1 MLDFDSCF
9 SALNGR
15 RVPFRWQRRLF
26 ERVMSG
32 GWPRLMRLPTAS
44 GKTAIID
51 IAVLALAAGASAARR
66 RIAFVVDRRVVVDEA
81 AARAEAIARRLKEAR
96 AAPGDVLHPVAVRLC
111 ELAGSDEPLVVTT
124 LRGGIQTDDS
134 WARSPAQPAV
144 ILSTVDQVGSRL
156 LFRAYGGG
164 SSRSWPI
171 HAGLLGI
178 DCLLVVDEAH
188 CAQPF
193 CETIR
198 LIAEKYQGWAEDP
211 PGRPLSL
218 VRMSATP
225 GEEPDFMLEDE
236 DLEKSEELRRRVHA
250 SKPAELTLVKS
261 QGDSR
266 GALVK
271 GIVSRALN
279 LLDRPRVVGVVVN
292 RVADARAVFSS
303 LPLPEGSKLLL
314 TGRARGWE
322 RDRLLSSWIPR
333 LRAGERGTPNGPLV
347 VVATQCIEVGAN
359 LDFDALVTEIAS
371 LDALR
376 QRFGRL
382 NRLGC
387 RDDAQ
392 AGVVAVEEQVGLEED
407 GSASEPDPVYEHA
420 IARTWA
426 WLCERADAP
435 RKSSGKSEAEMR
447 HVDFGIS
454 ALEET
459 LPDAEELCSL
469 CSPLKHAP
477 VLLPA
482 HLDLLAQTSPL
493 PAQSPEVSVFLH
505 GYQSGPPE
513 ATVVWRA
520 DLPDEETTSWADRVA
535 VQPPVTGEGC
545 PVPYHVVRGWLA
557 ETRPRDDGV
566 DLEGQDRAEVQDI
579 DSRRSALRWRGPEE
593 SQIVSASGVRP
604 GDTVVVPA
612 SYGGC
617 DAFGWNPDSRGP
629 VRDIGDAVAHDAGR
643 RPVIRL
649 GPEVLRGWVDDS
661 SGSEALRRLRAW
673 ASGNDG
679 EEDLDPRKDLLS
691 ITEDTTLPDWLRGA
705 ATRLK
710 ADPGMKRMVAAGAP
724 AVVGQRRCGREVSTA
739 DEGSE
744 LTVPITLP
752 RHSDGVRGWA
762 VRLADSV
769 AMGNGLRADL
779 TLASWLHD
787 LGKADPRF
795 QVYLRGGDEV
805 AAVMAEALLA
815 KSGAN
820 VRHRAAMK
828 RARKASG
835 YPDGCRHEL
844 MSVNLIENVPEFRAL
859 SNNWDLVLHLVASH
873 HGYCRP
879 FAPVVRELKP
889 VGVSVEHD
897 GMRLHGS
904 SDHQLH
910 KCDSGIAERYWGLV
924 RRYGWWGLAWL
935 EACLRLADH
944 RRSEEEE
951 MEGGDSDG

>member
-9 SALNGR
+9 SALNEG

-26 ERVMSG
+26 EKVMAG
-32 GWPRLMRLPTAS
+32 EWPRLMRLPTAS

-51 IAVLALAAGASAARR
+51 IAVLALAADAAVARR
-66 RIAFVVDRRVVVDEA
+66 RVAFVVDRRVVVDEA
-81 AARAEAIARRLKEAR
+81 ATRAEAIARRLNEAR
-96 AAPGDVLHPVAVRLC
+96 DVPDDVLHAVAMRLC
-111 ELAGSDEPLVVTT
+111 ELAGGDEPLVVTT

-171 HAGLLGI
+171 HAGLLGV

-193 CETIR
+193 CETVR

-211 PGRPLSL
+211 PGRPLCL

-225 GEEPDFMLEDE
+225 GEEPDFRLEDE
-236 DLEKSEELRRRVHA
+236 DLEESEELRRRVHA
-250 SKPAELTLVKS
+250 SKPAELTLVRSK
-261 QGDSR
+261 GDSR
-266 GALVK
+266 VALVREL
-271 GIVSRALN
+271 VSRALN
-279 LLDRPRVVGVVVN
+279 LLDRPRVVGVIVN

-322 RDRLLSSWIPR
+322 RDRLLSSWIAR
-333 LRAGERGTPNGPLV
+333 LRAGERGVPNEPLV

-359 LDFDALVTEIAS
+359 LDLDALVTEIAS

-392 AGVVAVEEQVGLEED
+392 AVVVAVEEQVGLEDD

-426 WLCERADAP
+426 WLSERADAL
-435 RKSSGKSEAEMR
+435 RSSSGESEAEVR
-447 HVDFGIS
+447 QVDFGIS

-459 LPDAEELCSL
+459 LPDAEELGSL
-469 CSPLKHAP
+469 CSPLKHVP

-482 HLDLLAQTSPL
+482 HLDLLVQTSSL

-513 ATVVWRA
+513 VTVVWRA
-520 DLPDEETTSWADRVA
+520 DLSEEETASWIDRVA

-545 PVPYHVVRGWLA
+545 PVPYFVVRGWLA
-557 ETRPRDDGV
+557 EARPRDYGA
-566 DLEGQDRAEVQDI
+566 DLEGQNHAQVEDI
-579 DSRRSALRWRGPEE
+579 DSRHRALRWRGVEE
-593 SQIVSASGVRP
+593 SEVVSASGVRP
-604 GDTVVVPA
+604 GDTIVVPA

-617 DAFGWNPDSRGP
+617 DAFGWNPDSRDP

-643 RPVIRL
+643 RPAIRL
-649 GPEVLRGWVDDS
+649 GVEVLQGWVDEDS
-661 SGSEALRRLRAW
+661 RSEALQRLRAW
-673 ASGNDG
+673 ASGSDD
-679 EEDLDPRKDLLS
+679 EDLEPRNDLLS
-691 ITEDTTLPDWLRGA
+691 ISEDERLPDWLREA

-710 ADPGMKRMVAAGAP
+710 ADPGMKRMVDAEAP
-724 AVVGQRRCGREVSTA
+724 AVIGLRRCGREVTTA
-739 DEGSE
+739 DAGSD
-744 LTVPITLP
+744 LTVPVTLP
-752 RHSDGVRGWA
+752 RHSGGVRRWA
-762 VRLADSV
+762 DRFADLV
-769 AMGNGLRADL
+769 AIGNSLRADL
-779 TLASWLHD
+779 ALAGWLHD

-805 AAVMAEALLA
+805 AAAMAGTLLA

-820 VRHRAAMK
+820 VRHRAAHI
-828 RARKASG
+828 RALKTSG

-844 MSVNLIENVPEFRAL
+844 TSLSLIENVPEFRAQ
-859 SNNWDLVLHLVASH
+859 SNDWDLVLHLVGSH

-879 FAPVVRELKP
+879 FAPVVRDLKP
-889 VGVSVEHD
+889 VSVSVKHD
-897 GMRLHGS
+897 GIRLDGISNHG
-904 SDHQLH
+904 LH
-910 KCDSGIAERYWGLV
+910 KLNSGIVERYWRLV